1 MHLIER
7 HAMAHQVLLWGGF
20 GTFVLVMLALDL
32 GVFHRQAHVVRV
44 KEALRWSALWIAL
57 ALLFNLGVYLWRGH
71 DAALAF
77 LTGYLIEESL
87 SVDNLFVFLMI
98 LSYFSVPPVY
108 QYQVLFW
115 GIVGALLMRGIAIAV
130 GMVLIQRF
138 YWVLYIFG
146 GFLVFTGVKMVF
158 QHHTEVHPEQNP
170 VIRLFTR
177 FVPVTTAYHAEKF
190 FVTLDGRR
198 FATPLF
204 LVLLTVAVTDVVFA
218 LDSIPAVL
226 AVTTDPFIVYTSN
239 VFAIMGLRSLFFALS
254 GLMILFHYLRYG
266 LAVVLTFIGTKMLL
280 ADVYHIPVY
289 LALAV
294 VVGVLLLSVLA
305 SILYPPAEAV
315 IPAPTD
321 RPENHA

>member
-1 MHLIER
+1 MT
-7 HAMAHQVLLWGGF
+7 HQVLLWGGF
-20 GTFVLVMLALDL
+20 GTFVLVMLILDL

-108 QYQVLFW
+108 QYKVLFW
-115 GIVGALLMRGIAIAV
+115 GILGALIMRGIAIAV
-130 GMVLIQRF
+130 GVALIQTF
-138 YWVLYIFG
+138 HWVLYIFG
-146 GFLVFTGVKMVF
+146 GFLVFTGVRMVF
-158 QHHTEVHPEQNP
+158 QQHTEVHPEHNP

-177 FVPVTTAYHAEKF
+177 CMPVTTAYHAEKF

-204 LVLLTVAVTDVVFA
+204 LVLLMVAVTDVVFA

-254 GLMILFHYLRYG
+254 GLIKLFHYLRYG
-266 LAVVLTFIGTKMLL
+266 LAVVLAFIGAKMLL
-280 ADVYHIPVY
+280 AEVYPISIY
-289 LALAV
+289 LALGV
-294 VVGVLLLSVLA
+294 VVGVLGLAVCASLLF
-305 SILYPPAEAV
+305 PPPTAAV
-315 IPAPTD
+315 PAPTD
-321 RPENHA
+321 IPEKEA